1 MTLIRAEAL
10 ARKNSLS
17 AAVTEINKILTKK
30 TDAFNI
36 NADMAEYAGG
46 QTQPEI
52 LQEIYKQRCIE
63 LFLSGLKVEDS
74 RRFGRPSTER
84 TRSFLPYP
92 QNERDNNTSTPADPS
107 F

>member
-1 MTLIRAEAL
+1 MILIKAEAL

-17 AAVTEINKILTKK
+17 AAVLEINKILTKK
-30 TDAFNI
+30 TDIFNI
-36 NADMAEYAGG
+36 NADLPEYSGG
-46 QTQPEI
+46 QSQAEI

-63 LFLSGLKVEDS
+63 LYLTGLKVDDS
-74 RRFGRPSTER
+74 RRFARPSTER

-92 QNERDNNTSTPADPS
+92 QNERDNNTNTPTDPS